1 MDPHSTA
8 RQTFTAALDSL
19 VAQVK
24 KDRSILAAILCGSL
38 SHDAV
43 WAKSDIDLVLVT
55 LDDARLPGRSMSLY
69 ADGVNVHA
77 NLISR
82 ADFRKMVEGS
92 LQNSFMHSLLA
103 KGRLLYTNDETIAT
117 LCERLHALGARDREI
132 QVLRAAT
139 GALSSLYK
147 AHKFLIT
154 RGDLDYTAL
163 WILSTAD
170 AVARIEVLTAGL
182 LADREV
188 IPQAM
193 KLNPALFD
201 VIYRDLLNARK
212 TRARVEA
219 AVGAIDDYMSSRAR
233 IMFAPILD
241 YLRSAGEARS
251 CTEVDD
257 YFLRHLDVSYASA
270 ALEYLADQG
279 LVGKVSLPARLTK
292 RSNADVQELAF
303 VHLTASSVASNEA
316 FDEEW
321 KPD

>member
-1 MDPHSTA
+1 VAIDQKSV
-8 RQTFTAALDSL
+8 FTAALDAL

-43 WAKSDIDLVLVT
+43 WEKSDIDLVLVT
-55 LDDARLPGRSMSLY
+55 VDDAKAPGCSMALY
-69 ADGVNVHA
+69 ANGVNVHA
-77 NLISR
+77 NLVSR
-82 ADFRKMVEGS
+82 ADFRKTVEGS

-103 KGRLLYTNDETIAT
+103 KGRLLYTHDETVAT

-132 QVLRAAT
+132 QILRVGT
-139 GALSSLYK
+139 GALASLYK

-170 AVARIEVLTAGL
+170 AIARIEVLSAGL

-201 VIYRDLLNARK
+201 VIYRDLLNAKK
-212 TRARVEA
+212 TRTRVEA
-219 AVGAIDDYMSSRAR
+219 AVTALDDYMASRAR
-233 IMFAPILD
+233 TMFGPILD
-241 YLRSAGEARS
+241 YLREAGEARS
-251 CTEVDD
+251 CAEVDD
-257 YFLRHLDVSYASA
+257 YFARHLDVGYASA
-270 ALEYLADQG
+270 ACEYLADQG

-292 RSNADVQELAF
+292 KSNVDVQELAF
-303 VHLTASSVASNEA
+303 VYLTASSAASKAMIE
-316 FDEEW
+316 EEW